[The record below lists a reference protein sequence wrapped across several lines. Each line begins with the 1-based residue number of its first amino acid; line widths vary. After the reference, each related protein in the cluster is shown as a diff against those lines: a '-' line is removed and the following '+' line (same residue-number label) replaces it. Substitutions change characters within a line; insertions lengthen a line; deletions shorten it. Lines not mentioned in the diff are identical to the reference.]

1 MHQVVAIAGLALIF
15 VVLWDGFETIIL
27 PRRVTRKVRLTR
39 LFYRS
44 TWAPWSAAARLLPV
58 GKRRESFLSFYGPL
72 SVLLLV
78 SVWALGLILGFGLLH
93 WGAGSAVMVN
103 TGTPSFSADLY
114 LSGTTFFTLGI
125 GDVTPRTPLAKV
137 LTVAE
142 AGMGFG
148 FLAVVIGYLPVIY
161 QAFSRREANISL
173 LDARAGSPPTA
184 GELLRRHSHEHG
196 MEALRQLLL
205 EWEHWSAEILESHL
219 SYPLLA
225 YFRSQHNNQS
235 WLSALTTIL
244 DSSALVI
251 ASLEGACERQAELT
265 FAMARHVVVD
275 LAQIFSK
282 PSRKLG
288 PDRLPPVELAR
299 LRAYLKGAG
308 LRLREGQAADERLRE
323 LRFLYEPY
331 VEALS
336 SALLLP
342 VAPWLAETRKKDNWE
357 TSGWDRTLH
366 SQREEF
372 LQAPDEEHF

>member
-1 MHQVVAIAGLALIF
+1 MHPLVGIAGIVLLF
-15 VVLWDGFETIIL
+15 VVLWDGFETIVL

-39 LFYRS
+39 LFYRA
-44 TWAPWSAAARLLPV
+44 TWAPWSAVARLLPV
-58 GKRRESFLSFYGPL
+58 GRRRESFLSFYGPL
-72 SVLLLV
+72 SVLLLL
-78 SVWALGLILGFGLLH
+78 SVWAIGLILGFGLLH
-93 WGAGSAVMVN
+93 WAAGSAVMMSS
-103 TGTPSFSADLY
+103 GTPSFAADLY

-125 GDVTPRTPLAKV
+125 GDVTPRTALAKV

-148 FLAVVIGYLPVIY
+148 FLAMVIGYLPVIY

-184 GELLRRHSHEHG
+184 GELLRRHSHDDG
-196 MEALRQLLL
+196 MEALRVLLL
-205 EWEHWSAEILESHL
+205 EWEHWSAEMLESHL

-235 WLSALTTIL
+235 WLSALTAIL
-244 DSSALVI
+244 DANALVI
-251 ASLEGACERQAELT
+251 AGLEGACERQAELT

-282 PSRKLG
+282 PPRRLIR
-288 PDRLPPVELAR
+288 DRLPPAQLAR
-299 LRAYLKGAG
+299 LRSYLKDAG
-308 LRLREGQAADERLRE
+308 LRLREDRAADERLRE

-342 VAPWLAETRKKDNWE
+342 LAPWLAETPKKDNWE
-357 TSGWDRTLH
+357 TSGWDRALRA
-366 SQREEF
+366 QREEF
-372 LQAPDEEHF
+372 VQAPEEEHF